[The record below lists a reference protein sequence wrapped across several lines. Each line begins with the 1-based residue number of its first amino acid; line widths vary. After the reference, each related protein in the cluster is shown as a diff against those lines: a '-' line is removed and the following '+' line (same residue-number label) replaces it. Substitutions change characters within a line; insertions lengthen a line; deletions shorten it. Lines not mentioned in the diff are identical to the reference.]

1 LPGGS
6 IFTTAVTA
14 VSNLDP
20 GNWITYFTNIVAL
33 GENPLPVLQY
43 EEATFVLAPSGSL
56 TSGVVSVNPYIVG
69 RTGLLCEIMAAAAN
83 PPTGQDLQILIL
95 DGLTVI
101 GTIVIPAGSSTL
113 VDQLVPA
120 SSAIYV
126 YAKDILGISVSYT
139 NITSGSPTNAAN
151 VTVKVRWQM

>member
-1 LPGGS
+1 
-6 IFTTAVTA
+6 
-14 VSNLDP
+14 
-20 GNWITYFTNIVAL
+20 
-33 GENPLPVLQY
+33 
-43 EEATFVLAPSGSL
+43 
-56 TSGVVSVNPYIVG
+56 
-69 RTGLLCEIMAAAAN
+69 MAAAAN